1 MKYGLDTDTDVLLR
15 SGSQQSRSQQSQE
28 SCWFWWD
35 LISCSHQDINTSKYD
50 QQDIQPHSHWL
61 QFLLQWWITQI
72 LRHLRNKY
80 LEVLSYK
87 NNQITWK
94 TNLEY
99 WKRKIIK
106 SILIDYDLNGKLYPT
121 IEKYKIFSSLSWSV
135 LNPQKQRP
143 LQNFQIDI
151 YLSSLQYLLDCIMLI
166 VLS

>member
-1 MKYGLDTDTDVLLR
+1 MTACKQMNDFTRTFYPRWTKQPRSSQKMSKKKIFIMKYGLDTDTDVLLR

-72 LRHLRNKY
+72 LRHLRDKY

-87 NNQITWK
+87 NNPKTWIISWILK
-94 TNLEY
+94 TKNY
-99 WKRKIIK
+99 
-106 SILIDYDLNGKLYPT
+106 
-121 IEKYKIFSSLSWSV
+121 
-135 LNPQKQRP
+135 
-143 LQNFQIDI
+143 
-151 YLSSLQYLLDCIMLI
+151 
-166 VLS
+166 